1 MTSSPSTSPLPRG
14 TCVDRIVRHCPQS
27 RRLLCLPSRRH
38 GMAKAS
44 ATCAAARPGSR
55 TPHHCRPPSRRPW
68 NGPRRTTAARA
79 TILAARPRRQRGDR
93 HHLRAARVIGR
104 LVARLARR
112 PLESP
117 RCPPTNRELSDNAKP
132 ASDVASARLRARCPP
147 PWAGRPCP
155 EADGPGTEAGAGSTP
170 TRASEERVGADHAGV
185 GRARVPPR
193 RAADEGGS
201 RDRPSERLHAWW
213 AHRRRA
219 GFAVFGE
226 TERSAGQLSDGA
238 R

>member
-1 MTSSPSTSPLPRG
+1 MPAVLTVRPAMTAIEDRG
-14 TCVDRIVRHCPQS
+14 SERVSQRPAGSLSWEAGKEPDNH
-27 RRLLCLPSRRH
+27 RRS
-38 GMAKAS
+38 
-44 ATCAAARPGSR
+44 
-55 TPHHCRPPSRRPW
+55 PSRRPW

-79 TILAARPRRQRGDR
+79 TIFAARPPRQRGDR
-93 HHLRAARVIGR
+93 DSLRAARVIGR
-104 LVARLARR
+104 RAARTEPRSPEVAGRW
-112 PLESP
+112 
-117 RCPPTNRELSDNAKP
+117 PTNRGLSDNAKP

-155 EADGPGTEAGAGSTP
+155 EVEEPDAEAGAGSTP
-170 TRASEERVGADHAGV
+170 TRASEERVGADPAGV

-201 RDRPSERLHAWW
+201 RDRPSERLDAWW
-213 AHRRRA
+213 APRRRA

-226 TERSAGQLSDGA
+226 TERSAGQLSDGP